1 MFEWTV
7 FKMNNFV
14 ENEQFSSFIT
24 FQKFMSFTNI
34 TFQVTDYCFQYMI
47 SSTEIDPHYI

>member
-1 MFEWTV
+1 MFERTV

-14 ENEQFSSFIT
+14 ENKQFSSFIT
-24 FQKFMSFTNI
+24 FQKLCLLQII